1 LSRYADGAGDVADNV
16 AVWMQTRLAE
26 MAWQKGDL
34 DAARAHIQ
42 RGRALDP
49 EDRYLRHLYAD
60 FLLAESRPDAAIDVL
75 EDYVD
80 QDGALLR
87 LAIAAIDAGDR
98 RADRWA
104 QQFRDR
110 MAAAQRSA
118 EYAHLRE
125 LARFTLVVEDDPA
138 EALALARANWR
149 TQKEP
154 ADMHIYL
161 AAARAAGE
169 PGAADEVRTFIAEHG
184 VQDSRLAPFLDN
196 GTEAGS

>member
-1 LSRYADGAGDVADNV
+1 MADNV

-125 LARFTLVVEDDPA
+125 LARFTLVVEGRPG
-138 EALALARANWR
+138 RS
-149 TQKEP
+149 P
-154 ADMHIYL
+154 GIG
-161 AAARAAGE
+161 AGE
-169 PGAADEVRTFIAEHG
+169 LAHPERTRRHAHLPGG
-184 VQDSRLAPFLDN
+184 
-196 GTEAGS
+196 GAGRRRARRGG